1 MVFSISKWCYKYNKT
16 IIEILKS
23 GLLSGDWLLILIQIS
38 IRNYSYYIIYA
49 KIPKKLRRNRF
60 IN

>member
-23 GLLSGDWLLILIQIS
+23 RLLSVYRLLILVQIS
-38 IRNYSYYIIYA
+38 IRNYSNYIIYA
-49 KIPKKLRRNRF
+49 KISKKLRGNRF
-60 IN
+60 NN